1 MEAVFPGFYDAARV
15 GELYLE
21 RVAEVDA
28 AAQRVLA
35 SGVIQ
40 PASQDKFRVA
50 AFGIDVQGAFC
61 LPGASLF
68 VPGAVEDTRRVVEWL
83 YRNLGQITDL
93 FFSLDTHHV
102 YQVFHPAFWVDS
114 QGKHPA
120 PFTPV
125 FCEDVVSGRWTPLRH
140 RALMIEYTRKLE
152 ATGKYVLTIWPY
164 HALLGGASHA
174 LVPAMMEVAMFHTL
188 TRQTQA
194 HFEVKGTHDLTE
206 NYSVMSPEVTELGG
220 ERVGEFNVPLF
231 NKLMSYDRIYVF
243 GQASSHCVL
252 STLSDLLR
260 YCQQTDPRLVE
271 KIYILE
277 DGMSPVT
284 PPPLDPLPPSLNF
297 PAIADQALAE
307 FARVGMKRVKST
319 DILEVPRG

>member
-1 MEAVFPGFYDAARV
+1 MGD
-15 GELYLE
+15 LYLE
-21 RVAEVDA
+21 RVGEVDS
-28 AAQRVLA
+28 AAQRVLDEGTILP
-35 SGVIQ
+35 S
-40 PASQDKFRVA
+40 SQDKFRIA

-83 YRNLGQITDL
+83 YRNVGQITDL

-125 FCEDVVSGRWTPLRH
+125 FCDDVVSGRWIPLRH
-140 RALMIEYTRKLE
+140 REAMIEYTRKLE

-174 LVPAMMEVAMFHTL
+174 LVPAMMEAAMFHAL
-188 TRQTQA
+188 TRHTQT
-194 HFEVKGTHDLTE
+194 HFEIKGTHDLTE

-220 ERVGEFNVPLF
+220 EEVGHFNLSLF
-231 NKLMSYDRIYVF
+231 EKLMSYDRLYVF

-252 STLSDLLR
+252 STLADLLR
-260 YCQQTDPRLVE
+260 LGLKTDPRLLE

-297 PAIADQALAE
+297 PAIAEQALTE
-307 FARVGMKRVKST
+307 FARAGMKRVKTT
-319 DILEVPRG
+319 DLVEVPRG